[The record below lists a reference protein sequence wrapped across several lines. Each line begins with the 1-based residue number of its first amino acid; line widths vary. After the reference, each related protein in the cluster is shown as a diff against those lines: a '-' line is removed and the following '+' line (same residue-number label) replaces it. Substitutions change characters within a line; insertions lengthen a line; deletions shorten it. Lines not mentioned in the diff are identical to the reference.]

1 MGGCVSCCLM
11 RLSSACVKC
20 LPVTAIVVY
29 NDTGG
34 EVVWGRGYKGGS
46 DTQRPD
52 LCTGNVVY

>member
-1 MGGCVSCCLM
+1 MSCCLM

-34 EVVWGRGYKGGS
+34 EGVWGRGYKGGS
-46 DTQRPD
+46 DTQRLD
-52 LCTGNVVY
+52 LSTGNVVY

>member
-1 MGGCVSCCLM
+1 MSCCLM

-29 NDTGG
+29 KDTGG
-34 EVVWGRGYKGGS
+34 GCVWGRGYKVGS

-52 LCTGNVVY
+52 LSSGNVVY